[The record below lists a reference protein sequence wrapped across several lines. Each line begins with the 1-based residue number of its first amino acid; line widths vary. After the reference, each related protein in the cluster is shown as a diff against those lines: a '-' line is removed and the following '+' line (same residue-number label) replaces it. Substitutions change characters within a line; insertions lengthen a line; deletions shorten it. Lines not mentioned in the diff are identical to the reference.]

1 MLKEFKKAMAVVV
14 VFSMFLSL
22 FTGCNRAIVDT
33 TWKYDRAIIDIGN
46 GTFIEGKVSSW
57 TDYDGS
63 DQIQVTIEGKTYLV
77 HSSDIILIAD

>member
-1 MLKEFKKAMAVVV
+1 MKKLLTLILTLCVGI
-14 VFSMFLSL
+14 SMV
-22 FTGCNRAIVDT
+22 GCNRAIVDT

-57 TDYDGS
+57 TDYENS
-63 DQIQVTIEGKTYLV
+63 DQIQVTIDGKTYLV